1 MADEHKP
8 QQGDEAEL
16 FALYNDQLMR
26 RVARVVRT
34 SPDIIEDACSIAW
47 AQFLRHQP
55 DRNREWRAWLFR
67 TAQREAWLL
76 DGKRREMRPFDD
88 DSGHAPRVTEPT
100 DRRDAF
106 TERDELEAAVDVLA
120 QLPPRLRRIAFL
132 RATGHRY
139 SEIQEI
145 TGDSRTRV
153 SQLIRQANYRTR
165 EALQELEAAET
176 AMPPRAERLRQLES
190 SPPAW
195 LTREIGRPPRG
206 RGGRDGYATRLLG
219 WRRAALAIEDYR
231 QLTGFD
237 SVVHAFGVRPGPE
250 PLAQAFDAAQQAV
263 ENFAQQRS
271 SCRSLGD

>member
-1 MADEHKP
+1 MASEYKP

-16 FALYNDQLMR
+16 FELYNDQLMR
-26 RVARVVRT
+26 LLARVVRT
-34 SPDIIEDACSIAW
+34 SPEVIEDACSIAW

-67 TAQREAWLL
+67 TARREAWVL
-76 DGKRREMRPFDD
+76 DRKRREMRTFEDD
-88 DSGHAPRVTEPT
+88 WGDGSWVAEPT

-106 TERDELEAAVDVLA
+106 RERDELEAAFDVLA

-132 RATGHRY
+132 HATGHRY

-153 SQLIRQANYRTR
+153 SHLIRRANEHIRAALR
-165 EALQELEAAET
+165 EPEAT
-176 AMPPRAERLRQLES
+176 DVAMPPRAERLRELES
-190 SPPAW
+190 SLPAW

-206 RGGRDGYATRLLG
+206 QGGRQAHATRLLD

-237 SVVHAFGVRPGPE
+237 SQVRALGARPRDE
-250 PLAQAFDAAQQAV
+250 PYAQAFDTAQRAV
-263 ENFAQQRS
+263 DTVAQQRT
-271 SCRSLGD
+271 CARGLGD

>member
-1 MADEHKP
+1 MADEYKP

-16 FALYNDQLMR
+16 FELYNDQLMR
-26 RVARVVRT
+26 RVGRVVRT
-34 SPDIIEDACSIAW
+34 SPEIVEDACSIAW
-47 AQFLRHQP
+47 AQFLRYQP
-55 DRNREWRAWLFR
+55 DRKREWRAWLFR
-67 TAQREAWLL
+67 TAQREAWIL
-76 DGKRREMRPFDD
+76 DGKRRETRPFED
-88 DSGHAPRVTEPT
+88 DSTDGAWIPEPP
-100 DRRDAF
+100 DQRDAF

-120 QLPPRLRRIAFL
+120 QLPMRLRRIAFL

-153 SQLIRQANYRTR
+153 SQLVRQANHRVG
-165 EALQELEAAET
+165 EALQELEAAEGG
-176 AMPPRAERLRQLES
+176 MPPRAERLRELES
-190 SPPAW
+190 SPPKW

-237 SVVHAFGVRPGPE
+237 SEVDAFGVRPWPE
-250 PLAQAFDAAQQAV
+250 PFAQAFDAAQRAV
-263 ENFAQQRS
+263 DNVARQRS
-271 SCRSLGD
+271 CCRGLGD